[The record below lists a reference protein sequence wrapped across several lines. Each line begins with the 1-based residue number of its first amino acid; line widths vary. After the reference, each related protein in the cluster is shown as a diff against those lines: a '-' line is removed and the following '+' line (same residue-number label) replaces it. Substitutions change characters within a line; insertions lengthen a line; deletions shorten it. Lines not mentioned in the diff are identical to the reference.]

1 MDSGDSWLFKVL
13 FMRKISLIVV
23 HCTANRTGSTL
34 RMADID
40 RFHRSLGWRGCG
52 YHYVIP
58 TDGTIERGRPEA
70 MVGAHC
76 KYHNAHSI
84 GVAYVGGLAADGRSP
99 QDTRTLEQ
107 KRALNLLLGDLHR
120 RYPKALIVGHCDLDP
135 RKPFCPG
142 FKITHEFLTWMGF
155 LVKNDINGLRFFAL
169 RAFF

>member
-1 MDSGDSWLFKVL
+1 
-13 FMRKISLIVV
+13 MRKISLIVV
-23 HCTANRTGSTL
+23 HCTANRAGSTL

-84 GVAYVGGLAADGRSP
+84 GGAYVGGLAADGRSP

-142 FKITHEFLTWMGF
+142 FKITHEFLT
-155 LVKNDINGLRFFAL
+155 
-169 RAFF
+169 